1 MTGFITWITGVGSDW
16 CTNCAITTLA
26 DNNIYVT
33 FGKRRLLQM
42 FNTEAA
48 PGNGNDGRYLVPLRM
63 SQFRARAWSS
73 LVAGDEGC
81 IGVYAIL

>member
-1 MTGFITWITGVGSDW
+1 
-16 CTNCAITTLA
+16 
-26 DNNIYVT
+26 
-33 FGKRRLLQM
+33 M

-63 SQFRARAWSS
+63 SQFRTRAWSS

>member
-1 MTGFITWITGVGSDW
+1 MTGFITWITGVGSDC

-26 DNNIYVT
+26 DNIYVM

-48 PGNGNDGRYLVPLRM
+48 P
-63 SQFRARAWSS
+63 
-73 LVAGDEGC
+73 
-81 IGVYAIL
+81 